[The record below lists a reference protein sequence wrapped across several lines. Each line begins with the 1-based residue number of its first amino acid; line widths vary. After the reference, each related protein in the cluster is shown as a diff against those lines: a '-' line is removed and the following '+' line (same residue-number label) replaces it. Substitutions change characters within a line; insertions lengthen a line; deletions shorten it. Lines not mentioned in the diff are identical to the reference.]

1 MALSNLGNFIIDS
14 NGTKLSDAFNQV
26 KGAIKDLNR
35 NYWDMRRD
43 NTIGNDDYFHC
54 KGNFEAT
61 QRGVYGEKTAEL
73 LGDVKENYDYYK
85 NRLVKGLS
93 VIDAYADYLH
103 DKDVNLQG
111 RQQAKSGLYN
121 RAKDACI
128 YKRVNGINE
137 KY

>member
-1 MALSNLGNFIIDS
+1 MALSNLRNFIIDS
-14 NGTKLSDAFNQV
+14 NGTKLSDAFSQV

-61 QRGVYGEKTAEL
+61 QRGVYGKEVARAFGNEKEWF
-73 LGDVKENYDYYK
+73 DFYY
-85 NRLVKGLS
+85 NQLVKGLTKQEA
-93 VIDAYADYLH
+93 IEDYNH
-103 DKDVNLQG
+103 DTFINKLG
-111 RQQAKSGLYN
+111 RQQAESGLYSN
-121 RAKDACI
+121 SKEGCDI
-128 YKRVNGINE
+128 LRVNSINE